1 MNEREMTQEEKE
13 EYAKSLGYRSYDE
26 YNLDMYNE
34 DFRSQEMEERRP
46 AYRADYGVKDSDFL

>member
-46 AYRADYGVKDSDFL
+46 AYR

>member
-1 MNEREMTQEEKE
+1 MNECEMTQEEKE

-46 AYRADYGVKDSDFL
+46 AYREDYGVKDSDFL

>member
-34 DFRSQEMEERRP
+34 DFRSQEM
-46 AYRADYGVKDSDFL
+46 